1 MAEKWPKIK
10 ELRTL
15 PPAELQAQLLKAR
28 QTLWQD
34 RLKAR
39 EGALQQT
46 HELRLTRRQIARVQT
61 VMNAQARQRAQQQPR
76 EATK

>member
-1 MAEKWPKIK
+1 MEKWPKIK

-15 PPAELQAQLLKAR
+15 PEAELQAQLHKAR
-28 QTLWQD
+28 QRLWQD

-46 HELRLTRRQIARVQT
+46 HELRLTKRYIARVQT
-61 VMNAQARQRAQQQPR
+61 VMKALQKPR
-76 EATK
+76 EVTSS

>member
-1 MAEKWPKIK
+1 MEKWPKIK

-15 PPAELQAQLLKAR
+15 PEAELQVQLQKAR

-46 HELRLTRRQIARVQT
+46 HELRLTKRHIARLQT
-61 VMNAQARQRAQQQPR
+61 VMNALQKPR
-76 EATK
+76 EATSS